1 MTEEIDLMIIRLILI
16 GVIICGCSV
25 ASTTKFGHWVDR
37 GSNTFPAI
45 YQCVEAFKPY
55 INKEC
60 Q

>member
-1 MTEEIDLMIIRLILI
+1 MVRVFKLIMIGLLLTSW
-16 GVIICGCSV
+16 SV

-45 YQCVEAFKPY
+45 YQCVEPFKPF

-60 Q
+60 

>member
-1 MTEEIDLMIIRLILI
+1 MIIRLILI
-16 GVIICGCSV
+16 GFIICGCSV

-45 YQCVEAFKPY
+45 YQCVEPFKPF

-60 Q
+60 

>member
-1 MTEEIDLMIIRLILI
+1 MRYFILMFALILT
-16 GVIICGCSV
+16 GCSTST
-25 ASTTKFGHWVDR
+25 ATSTTKFGHWVDR

-60 Q
+60 E